1 MEREDFE
8 AIRFDVPATLLCSI
22 EHGGSSGEEARYHFG
37 RLSDAVRFAFRTLP
51 GSARHS
57 AWIVVDNGL
66 LAPEDLPKLYD
77 RLAA

>member
-8 AIRFDVPATLLCSI
+8 AIRFDVPATLLCAI
-22 EHGGSSGEEARYHFG
+22 EHGCAPGEEARYHFG
-37 RLSDAVRFAFRTLP
+37 RLGDAVRFACRTLP
-51 GSARHS
+51 SPARRS

>member
-22 EHGGSSGEEARYHFG
+22 AHGAAAQEEARYHFG
-37 RLSDAVRFAFRTLP
+37 RLSDAVHFALRTLP
-51 GSARHS
+51 GPARRS